1 MLTWYIP
8 PYVNLSY
15 KKGLK
20 VTISFPFWEKREEA
34 IVHLLF
40 HYKVTKKIYEDHCLF
55 D

>member
-20 VTISFPFWEKREEA
+20 VTISFPLFRETRGSNSSLT
-34 IVHLLF
+34 ISL
-40 HYKVTKKIYEDHCLF
+40 
-55 D
+55 